1 VKNIGQL
8 CHQIKSDI
16 RVVRNTVQSV
26 HTFLSKKKL
35 DVNAVALN
43 LGLDREQDEIKK
55 FT

>member
-1 VKNIGQL
+1 MAITQKLNIARVYKDIDMSFTKNSLSG
-8 CHQIKSDI
+8 DI
-16 RVVRNTVQSV
+16 N
-26 HTFLSKKKL
+26 KKL